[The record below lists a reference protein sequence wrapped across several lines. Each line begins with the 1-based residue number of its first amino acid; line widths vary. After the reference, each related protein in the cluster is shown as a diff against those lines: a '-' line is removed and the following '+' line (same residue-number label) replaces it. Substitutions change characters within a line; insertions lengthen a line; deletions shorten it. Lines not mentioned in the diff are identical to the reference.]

1 MPVLD
6 LIRLARP
13 AQWSKGI
20 FLLMGPAYG
29 LADKHWDFAAG
40 WPSLALALVVF
51 SCASSACYIL
61 NDLLDAP
68 ADRKHPRKMHRPI
81 ASGRVSPVLAIAFA
95 GVLLA
100 LCGVAL
106 FFMPSTRALWT
117 LAGVGVY
124 VINVTAYSAIL
135 KHIVIA
141 DVVSLSLGFV
151 LRVLVG
157 CAAVGVSPTTWLL
170 NTTFFLAMFLAF
182 GKRLGERRLL
192 GGEAA
197 AQARGVQAGYTD
209 ELLRL
214 TVVVTAVVSLV
225 TYAGY
230 VQNQQD
236 KYQIG
241 FNLLWLTILPAT
253 YGLLRAIVL
262 LERGTYDD
270 PTILATRDRPFQ
282 VAGFIFAVMT
292 LALMWARHSGW
303 VGAAVVAGGAGPG
316 A

>member
-6 LIRLARP
+6 LIRLVRP

-20 FLLMGPAYG
+20 FLLIGPAYG
-29 LADKHWDFAAG
+29 LADKHWDLATG
-40 WPSLALALVVF
+40 WLSLVLALVVF
-51 SCASSACYIL
+51 SLASSACYIDD
-61 NDLLDAP
+61 DLLDAP
-68 ADRKHPRKMHRPI
+68 
-81 ASGRVSPVLAIAFA
+81 SGRVSPVLAIALA
-95 GVLLA
+95 GTLLA
-100 LCGVAL
+100 LCGVCL
-106 FFMPSTRALWT
+106 FFMPAKQGLWT
-117 LAGVGVY
+117 LAGVAVY
-124 VINVTAYSAIL
+124 VANVTAYSALL

-192 GGEAA
+192 GGEGAA
-197 AQARGVQAGYTD
+197 LARGVQAGYTD

-214 TVVVTAVVSLV
+214 AVVVTAVVSLV

-236 KYQIG
+236 KYHLG

-270 PTILATRDRPFQ
+270 PTILASRDRPFQ
-282 VAGFIFAVMT
+282 FAGVLFAALT
-292 LALMWARHSGW
+292 LVLMWARHHAW
-303 VGAAVVAGGAGPG
+303 VGPAIA
-316 A
+316 

>member
-6 LIRLARP
+6 LIRLVRP

-20 FLLMGPAYG
+20 FLLLGPAYG
-29 LADKHWDFAAG
+29 LADGKWDLATG
-40 WPSLALALVVF
+40 WLSLLLALAVF
-51 SCASSACYIL
+51 SLASSACYIV

-81 ASGRVSPVLAIAFA
+81 ASGRVSPVLAIALA

-100 LCGVAL
+100 LCGVCV
-106 FFMPSTRALWT
+106 FFMPAKQGLWT

-124 VINVTAYSAIL
+124 VANVTAYSALL

-197 AQARGVQAGYTD
+197 ALARGVQAGYTD

-214 TVVVTAVVSLV
+214 AVVVTAVVSLV

-236 KYQIG
+236 KYHLG

-262 LERGTYDD
+262 LERGAYDD
-270 PTILATRDRPFQ
+270 PTILASRDRPFQ
-282 VAGFIFAVMT
+282 LAGFLFAAMT

-303 VGAAVVAGGAGPG
+303 MQIPPA
-316 A
+316 

>member
-1 MPVLD
+1 MPALD

-13 AQWSKGI
+13 AQWSKGV
-20 FLLMGPAYG
+20 FLLLGPAYG
-29 LADKHWDFAAG
+29 LADGKWNLATG
-40 WPSLALALVVF
+40 WLSLALALVVF
-51 SCASSACYIL
+51 SLASSACYIV

-106 FFMPSTRALWT
+106 FFMPPRLAIWT
-117 LAGVGVY
+117 LAGVGIY
-124 VINVTAYSAIL
+124 VINVMAYSAVL

-141 DVVSLSLGFV
+141 DVVSLSVGFV

-192 GGEAA
+192 GGEGAT
-197 AQARGVQAGYTD
+197 QARGVQAGYTD

-236 KYQIG
+236 KYQLG

-253 YGLLRAIVL
+253 YALLRAIVL

-282 VAGFIFAVMT
+282 LAGILFGAMT

-303 VGAAVVAGGAGPG
+303 VGAALVVGGTGPG
-316 A
+316 T

>member
-6 LIRLARP
+6 LIRLVRP
-13 AQWSKGI
+13 AQWSKGV
-20 FLLMGPAYG
+20 FLLLGPAYG
-29 LADKHWDFAAG
+29 LADKHWDFATG
-40 WPSLALALVVF
+40 WASLLAALVVF
-51 SCASSACYIL
+51 SCASSACYIV

-68 ADRKHPRKMHRPI
+68 ADRNHPRKMHRPI
-81 ASGRVSPVLAIAFA
+81 ASGRVSPVLAIALA
-95 GVLLA
+95 GTLLA
-100 LCGVAL
+100 LGGVAL
-106 FFMPSTRALWT
+106 FFMPAKQGLWT

-141 DVVSLSLGFV
+141 DVVSLSMGFV

-192 GGEAA
+192 GGEVA

-214 TVVVTAVVSLV
+214 SVVVTAVVSLV

-230 VQNQQD
+230 VQNQQE
-236 KYQIG
+236 KYHLG

-282 VAGFIFAVMT
+282 FAGLLFAAAT
-292 LALMWARHSGW
+292 LALMWARHNAW
-303 VGAAVVAGGAGPG
+303 VGAPVS
-316 A
+316 